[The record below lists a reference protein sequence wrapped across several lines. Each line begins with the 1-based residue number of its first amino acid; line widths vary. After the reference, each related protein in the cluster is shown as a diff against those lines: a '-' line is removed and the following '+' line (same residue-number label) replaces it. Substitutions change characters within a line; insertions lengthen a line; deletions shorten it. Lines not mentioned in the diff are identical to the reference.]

1 MLTLNCRSYGQSAPL
16 TRRKALQI
24 GTLGGM
30 GLAVP
35 GLIPVSAAGAPALQK
50 RKGCKAVILV
60 WLDGG
65 ASQFET
71 YDPKPD
77 APAEYRG
84 PLGTIATAIPGVQ
97 FGESFPLQARL
108 MDKASLV
115 RTVTNQSG
123 DHFYCAHWVL
133 TGFES
138 RSNGLDVP
146 NRYPS

>member
-1 MLTLNCRSYGQSAPL
+1 
-16 TRRKALQI
+16 
-24 GTLGGM
+24 GM

-35 GLIPVSAAGAPALQK
+35 GLLCVGASGAPVVQK
-50 RKGCKAVILV
+50 RKRCKAVILV

-84 PLGTIATAIPGVQ
+84 PLGTIATAVPGVQ

-138 RSNGLDVP
+138 SRIGLDDP
-146 NRYPS
+146 SRYQSAGSSR